1 MEQINIIYPSAVL
14 ASYVKHYWLMES
26 NDITSSQRI
35 IPTGNI
41 ELIFFRGSS
50 IKQGD
55 EIIPVTSL
63 SGQCLSFA
71 EWIPTGKIDMI
82 SVVFHPFG
90 ARAFFDMPA
99 YELHGLIVSAD
110 DLNIPSLKELEDR
123 IFNANEDSLCIQL
136 IESFLIS
143 QLKPF
148 KEYNYK
154 RMAAAINAINLS
166 GKELSVSYLAETIAL
181 SKKQFQRIFCEHVG
195 MTPKEFMRIMR
206 FHKALCALQ
215 KNPTKNFM
223 SLACECGYYDQAH
236 MANEFKFILGYTP
249 TQYVEICT
257 QYRLLLDLSPF
268 FPSLPDFNACNK

>member
-1 MEQINIIYPSAVL
+1 MEQINIIRPSTVL
-14 ASYVKHYWLMES
+14 APYVKHYWLLES
-26 NDITSSQRI
+26 DDIASSQRI

-41 ELIFFRGSS
+41 ELIFFRGSL
-50 IKQGD
+50 IKQGN

-71 EWIPTGKIDMI
+71 DLTPTGTIDMI

-123 IFNANEDSLCIQL
+123 IFNTSDDSLCIRL

-148 KEYNYK
+148 KGYNYK
-154 RMAAAINAINLS
+154 RMVAAINAINLS
-166 GKELSVSYLAETIAL
+166 G
-181 SKKQFQRIFCEHVG
+181 
-195 MTPKEFMRIMR
+195 
-206 FHKALCALQ
+206 
-215 KNPTKNFM
+215 
-223 SLACECGYYDQAH
+223 
-236 MANEFKFILGYTP
+236 
-249 TQYVEICT
+249 
-257 QYRLLLDLSPF
+257 
-268 FPSLPDFNACNK
+268 